1 MSEVELQVTYVVWA
15 PDSTT
20 DDAAQKRAALRTEHA
35 AYFDGWHAKGAI
47 RELFSPTQRV
57 RIRRADVAML
67 YTVYGGAMTA
77 EDIKLPVPADL
88 GFTGS
93 AIVLKADSLEDAW
106 KIIKGDVYYQE
117 AVVSGILPQ
126 PLVRTHAISRLIQP
140 TVGQ

>member
-1 MSEVELQVTYVVWA
+1 MVGM
-15 PDSTT
+15 
-20 DDAAQKRAALRTEHA
+20 R
-35 AYFDGWHAKGAI
+35 
-47 RELFSPTQRV
+47 RELSVNCFLPLNVLESGVLMWPC
-57 RIRRADVAML
+57 

-126 PLVRTHAISRLIQP
+126 PLVRTHSISRLIQL